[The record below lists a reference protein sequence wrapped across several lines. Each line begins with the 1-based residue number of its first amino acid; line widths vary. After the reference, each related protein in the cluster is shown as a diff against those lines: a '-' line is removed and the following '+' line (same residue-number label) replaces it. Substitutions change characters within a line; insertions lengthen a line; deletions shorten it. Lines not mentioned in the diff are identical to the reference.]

1 MIIPNILYSFV
12 NYFSQQYKLSWEF
25 IASTWKDPS
34 SSLPPL
40 IQNIGLAYLAILIPM
55 VLFIFSFEKNGL
67 FFWDKSVILSKVI
80 QVKKSLLCTA
90 YILFFPLFWEYYN
103 LVFKS
108 FLFTGFLIA
117 IVQLYQSLKISYQWI
132 AVTEVKGERDERN
145 IRDKLRTEYLDELKD
160 QYEIE
165 KIWSLTW
172 RKKIKN
178 IIDEHYFIKKFH
190 THVILLANEGN
201 KEALVACLLNFEEFM
216 NKRNLEDIFIFAKL
230 LNLALHLNFLFYKNR
245 KTTKGYILNN
255 IIENLLNK
263 FLVQALQ
270 NNMLSSIL
278 FGQLEKQ
285 IEDKDHEY
293 IQQLFNSTICDTF
306 FQHIGNAKSS
316 FDIWQH
322 AFPQQWKITLKSMRE
337 NNLIAILWFEKFI
350 HWVDFTNEQL
360 RKSINEL
367 ISGLFPE
374 IFPEWWGQILVFPL
388 MKKWHNENRS
398 EILIEID
405 MSFLRDRVRGFS
417 TLSLA
422 EVDRLQTQEME
433 NEQRAAIKLASYTMP
448 KLFPQD
454 FNSEKLTQH
463 INQLR
468 SLTPKNVMAAQ
479 RQKICIRIFENLLSE
494 IASPTPNPTVNSISE
509 TIS

>member
-1 MIIPNILYSFV
+1 
-12 NYFSQQYKLSWEF
+12 
-25 IASTWKDPS
+25 
-34 SSLPPL
+34 
-40 IQNIGLAYLAILIPM
+40 M

-117 IVQLYQSLKISYQWI
+117 IVQLYRSLKISYQWI

-178 IIDEHYFIKKFH
+178 IIDEHYFIKKFNA
-190 THVILLANEGN
+190 HVILLANEDN

-216 NKRNLEDIFIFAKL
+216 HKRNLEDIFIFAKL

-263 FLVQALQ
+263 FFMQALQ
-270 NNMLSSIL
+270 NNMLSSIF
-278 FGQLEKQ
+278 FGQLKKQ
-285 IEDKDHEY
+285 IEDKDNEY
-293 IQQLFNSTICDTF
+293 IQQFLNSIICDTF

-337 NNLIAILWFEKFI
+337 NNSIAILWLKKFI

-374 IFPEWWGQILVFPL
+374 WWGQILIFPL

-398 EILIEID
+398 EILIKID
-405 MSFLRDRVRGFS
+405 TSFLRDRVRGFS

-422 EVDRLQTQEME
+422 EVDRLQTQEIE
-433 NEQRAAIKLASYTMP
+433 NEQRAAIKLAGFIMP

-454 FNSEKLTQH
+454 FNSEELAQH
-463 INQLR
+463 INQLK
-468 SLTPKNVMAAQ
+468 SLTPKNVIAAQ
-479 RQKICIRIFENLLSE
+479 RQKTCIRIFENLLLE
-494 IASPTPNPTVNSISE
+494 ISPTENPATCSTSE